1 MLTTAG
7 GARGRGSIR
16 EGAGHWKLQRLTA
29 IAAVPL
35 GLWLVASAVGLSG
48 ADHATAAAWLGR
60 PVNATLMLLTILTTF
75 WHAKLG
81 LQVIVEDYVH
91 HEGVKVALLI
101 ATIFAVFLLG
111 GLSAVAVL
119 KVALGS

>member
-81 LQVIVEDYVH
+81 LQVIVEDYANS
-91 HEGVKVALLI
+91 EWAKVLLI
-101 ATIFAVFLLG
+101 QGTKAICVLLA
-111 GLSAVAVL
+111 LASALAVL
-119 KVALGS
+119 RIAV